1 MQRLV
6 GELHKRATDGEAID
20 DGYPYSRLQQIGY
33 FILFFFPIMAF
44 CVWVLR
50 IYGRFSTKQ
59 YSWGELA
66 HSTFFDMGLTISR
79 RFADHYGNGIL
90 YTLPII
96 STN

>member
-1 MQRLV
+1 MDVGAVQRLV
-6 GELHKRATDGEAID
+6 GELHKRVTDGSEAID

-59 YSWGELA
+59 YSWGELTR
-66 HSTFFDMGLTISR
+66 SFFFERMLTSLR
-79 RFADHYGNGIL
+79 
-90 YTLPII
+90 
-96 STN
+96 